1 MNRNNWT
8 TIQSSIPSELHRQF
22 KIKLIQDDLSISDF
36 VRNCIVNYVGREN
49 ISEEIL
55 QDLEGEGVHAPL
67 RDR

>member
-22 KIKLIQDDLSISDF
+22 KIKLIQEDLSISDF
-36 VRNCIVNYVGREN
+36 VRTCIVEYIGREN

-55 QDLEGEGVHAPL
+55 IDLESEKAHASL
-67 RDR
+67 RNR